1 MKEKL
6 NYIKEK
12 KIIIAVAVFMVAL
25 IVIIFCNSKGDDN
38 LQDLEKFDLEDS
50 TKMQE
55 EKPEEKKII
64 IHIAGCVRNTGV
76 VEVHE
81 NSRIIDVIE
90 KAGGLTED
98 ADISK
103 VNLAYI
109 VKDAQKIYIPSILD
123 EKEIEYVSTEN
134 GDNVIIEDK
143 TEGKMSKININK
155 AKQTELEQIPGI
167 GPSTALKIIN
177 YRKEKGGFNSIEE
190 IKEISGIGDKK
201 FDEIKES
208 IEV

>member
-1 MKEKL
+1 MNNKL
-6 NYIKEK
+6 IYNK
-12 KIIIAVAVFMVAL
+12 KIIIVVAMFAVALLV
-25 IVIIFCNSKGDDN
+25 IVFCNAKGDDKV
-38 LQDLEKFDLEDS
+38 QDLEKIDLEAI
-50 TKMQE
+50 TQTQE
-55 EKPEEKKII
+55 EKPEAKKIV
-64 IHIAGCVRNTGV
+64 IHITGCVRNTGI
-76 VEVHE
+76 VEVDE
-81 NSRIIDVIE
+81 SSRIIDVIE
-90 KAGGLTED
+90 KAGGLTEE

-143 TEGKMSKININK
+143 MKGKTSKININK
-155 AKQTELEQIPGI
+155 ANQTELEQIPGI

-177 YRKEKGGFNSIEE
+177 YRKENGEFNSIEE
-190 IKEISGIGDKK
+190 LKEISGIGDKK
-201 FDEIKES
+201 FNEIKEN

>member
-1 MKEKL
+1 MINKID
-6 NYIKEK
+6 NK
-12 KIIIAVAVFMVAL
+12 KMMIIIAVAIFAVAL
-25 IVIIFCNSKGDDN
+25 IIIIFCNAKENSES
-38 LQDLEKFDLEDS
+38 QDLEQFDLEAV
-50 TKMQE
+50 TETQE
-55 EKPEEKKII
+55 EKSEVKKII
-64 IHIAGCVRNTGV
+64 IHITGCVRNTGI
-76 VEVHE
+76 VEVDDG
-81 NSRIIDVIE
+81 SRIIDVIE
-90 KAGGLTED
+90 KAGGLTEE

-109 VKDAQKIYIPSILD
+109 VEDAQKIYIPSILD

-143 TEGKMSKININK
+143 TKEKTGKVNINK

-177 YRKEKGGFNSIEE
+177 YRNEKGEFNSIEE

-201 FDEIKES
+201 FNEIKEH

>member
-1 MKEKL
+1 MINKID
-6 NYIKEK
+6 NK
-12 KIIIAVAVFMVAL
+12 KMMIIIAVAIFAVAL
-25 IVIIFCNSKGDDN
+25 IIIIFCNAKENSES
-38 LQDLEKFDLEDS
+38 QDLEQFDLEAV
-50 TKMQE
+50 TETQE
-55 EKPEEKKII
+55 EKSEVKKII
-64 IHIAGCVRNTGV
+64 IHITGCVRNTGI
-76 VEVHE
+76 VEVDDG
-81 NSRIIDVIE
+81 SRIIDVIE
-90 KAGGLTED
+90 KAGGLTEE

-109 VKDAQKIYIPSILD
+109 VEDAQKIYIPSILD

-143 TEGKMSKININK
+143 TKEKTGKVNINK
-155 AKQTELEQIPGI
+155 TKQTELEQIPGI

-177 YRKEKGGFNSIEE
+177 YRNEKGEFNSIEE

-201 FDEIKES
+201 FNEIKEH

>member
-1 MKEKL
+1 MINKIY
-6 NYIKEK
+6 NK
-12 KIIIAVAVFMVAL
+12 KMMIVIAVAVFVAAL
-25 IVIIFCNSKGDDN
+25 LVIIFFNVKGDN
-38 LQDLEKFDLEDS
+38 ELQDLEKFNLEAVRE
-50 TKMQE
+50 TQE
-55 EKPEEKKII
+55 EKPEIKKII
-64 IHIAGCVRNTGV
+64 IHITGCVRNTGI
-76 VEVHE
+76 VEVNE

-90 KAGGLTED
+90 KAGGLTEE

-109 VKDAQKIYIPSILD
+109 VEDAQKIYIPSILD

-134 GDNVIIEDK
+134 GDNVIIQDK
-143 TEGKMSKININK
+143 TKEKSSKVNINK

-177 YRKEKGGFNSIEE
+177 YRKENGEFNSIEE
-190 IKEISGIGDKK
+190 IKEVPGIGDKK
-201 FDEIKES
+201 FNEIKEN